1 MQETTIIIPT
11 LPQHRLGQV
20 SRYLLHIRNAI
31 ANYPTCIN
39 VKPIGIAPITFVARC
54 RDAINAIEK
63 YPTVYQDWTD
73 TERNKMKDL
82 TVSHTTK
89 GVLIGPRGSMRH
101 YKPIEDKVVPGIA
114 TNEIEVFGDEE
125 TIHQLCTL
133 LNRECFKPQPT
144 FITSIQLSEPEW
156 TYLQA
161 MRPNVLITV
170 DSIDPTKHRI
180 C

>member
-101 YKPIEDKVVPGIA
+101 YKLIENKVVPSASDLEITEGW
-114 TNEIEVFGDEE
+114 TNLTYVCHLIEYKG
-125 TIHQLCTL
+125 L
-133 LNRECFKPQPT
+133 KPQPT
-144 FITSIQLSEPEW
+144 FITSLVFPDYIWNELR
-156 TYLQA
+156 A
-161 MRPNVLITV
+161 KFPNVLITV